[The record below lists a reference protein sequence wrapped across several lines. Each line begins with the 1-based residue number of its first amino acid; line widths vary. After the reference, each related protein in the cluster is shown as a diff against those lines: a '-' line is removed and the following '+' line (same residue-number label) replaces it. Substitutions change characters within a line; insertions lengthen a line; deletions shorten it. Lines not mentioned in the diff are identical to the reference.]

1 MKTHGKTITAALF
14 LKLLIKMFVISRQP
28 SCRLNA
34 HFTYQKLRG
43 GEREGLTLFFHEFH
57 RKHKRAG
64 TKTSLSWSEEWKLCA
79 EGSAGRLA
87 SAALC
92 SSPFLQS
99 GRSVYK
105 FTSDTRM
112 ETTAG
117 FYKASTPCWRSFPTE
132 HQESG
137 GHTETSR
144 KFAKRHCGGWIR
156 IDWRS
161 HIKVVFA
168 SPYPCLVIRK

>member
-1 MKTHGKTITAALF
+1 MPT
-14 LKLLIKMFVISRQP
+14 LLIRNS
-28 SCRLNA
+28 
-34 HFTYQKLRG
+34 G
-43 GEREGLTLFFHEFH
+43 GKKEKGREGLTLFFHEFH

-92 SSPFLQS
+92 CGPFLQS

-105 FTSDTRM
+105 VTSDTRM

-117 FYKASTPCWRSFPTE
+117 FYKVSTSRRRSFPRLK
-132 HQESG
+132 
-137 GHTETSR
+137 SR
-144 KFAKRHCGGWIR
+144 VGRTRRNIR
-156 IDWRS
+156 RQKVCQMALRWMNQDLLAIS
-161 HIKVVFA
+161 H
-168 SPYPCLVIRK
+168 